1 MKISYNWLKEYLDFK
16 EDHESIGEKLTS
28 LGLEVEG
35 IKKFQSIPGGLEGVV
50 IGKTKS
56 IKKHPNA
63 DRLKITTVDI
73 GQNELIQIIC
83 GAPSKKPITMRIPR
97 SHSTTPNHLW
107 VVVLAES
114 AHFSI
119 EIAC

>member
-50 IGKTKS
+50 IGKK
-56 IKKHPNA
+56 
-63 DRLKITTVDI
+63 
-73 GQNELIQIIC
+73 QN
-83 GAPSKKPITMRIPR
+83 PSKNIRTL
-97 SHSTTPNHLW
+97 TD
-107 VVVLAES
+107 
-114 AHFSI
+114 
-119 EIAC
+119 

>member
-83 GAPSKKPITMRIPR
+83 GAPNVDKNQTEKIFNHPLPRIRDSLDKFRFIFP
-97 SHSTTPNHLW
+97 SF
-107 VVVLAES
+107 VQK
-114 AHFSI
+114 
-119 EIAC
+119 